1 MFVIGIKFV
10 CSDELKRLLIR
21 FNFSQNI
28 KPDLIMPHK
37 VLFVDDEP
45 NVVQS
50 LSLLFDD
57 YDVITATSGEE
68 ALQHFQRGN
77 VPDVIVSDQR
87 MPMMTGVELL
97 QKVREISPNTVRI
110 LLTGYSDLDAIINSV
125 NSSEIFRYIN
135 KPWNSAKLKETV
147 ALACKFSDRL
157 KSAPP
162 PQVSKVVSAPPSAG
176 VLAALG
182 VDVPAK
188 VAGEHHLLFIDPNPA
203 NLQAYK
209 DLLASSYT
217 VHTALDA
224 DEAFNILK
232 TKPIDVLITE
242 VNLGS
247 TSAVDFL
254 AAVST
259 SYPDVVPILLSSSR
273 DASIAIRLINEVQI
287 FRYLIKPFQRQLL
300 KSTIELAI
308 SRHDEMVGRNDVNPR
323 SYLGVVDALREK
335 PAASLDEALARVREL
350 LAARKTY

>member
-1 MFVIGIKFV
+1 
-10 CSDELKRLLIR
+10 
-21 FNFSQNI
+21 
-28 KPDLIMPHK
+28 MPHK

-57 YDVITATSGEE
+57 YDVITATSGAE

-110 LLTGYSDLDAIINSV
+110 LLTGYSDLDAVIDSV
-125 NSSEIFRYIN
+125 NSGEIFRYIN
-135 KPWNSAKLKETV
+135 KPWNSVKLKDTV
-147 ALACKFSDRL
+147 ALACQFSDRL

-162 PQVSKVVSAPPSAG
+162 PQVNKLASAPSSAG
-176 VLAALG
+176 MLAALG

-224 DEAFNILK
+224 NEAFNVLK

-242 VNLGS
+242 VNLG
-247 TSAVDFL
+247 TMSAVDFL
-254 AAVST
+254 AAVSA
-259 SYPDVVPILLSSSR
+259 SYPDVVSILLSSSR

-287 FRYLIKPFQRQLL
+287 FRYLVKPFQRQLL
-300 KSTIELAI
+300 KGAIELAI
-308 SRHDEMVGRNDVNPR
+308 SKHDSLAGRVEVN
-323 SYLGVVDALREK
+323 SKAYSGVVDAIREK

-350 LAARKTY
+350 LSARKTY